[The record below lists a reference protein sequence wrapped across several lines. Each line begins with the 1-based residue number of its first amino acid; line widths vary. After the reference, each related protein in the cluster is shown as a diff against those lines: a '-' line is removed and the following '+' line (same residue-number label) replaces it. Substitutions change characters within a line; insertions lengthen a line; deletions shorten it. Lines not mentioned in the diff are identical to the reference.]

1 MMPVKHVKT
10 KLYVPSYM
18 TYRNLKFC
26 TITIKKFIY
35 LFFFQTNQTEL
46 SGRRLMNYD
55 PVFTLTLISDLFF
68 VRKL

>member
-1 MMPVKHVKT
+1 MMPENVKT

-26 TITIKKFIY
+26 TITIKKFI
-35 LFFFQTNQTEL
+35 FFYTNETEL

-55 PVFTLTLISDLFF
+55 PVFTLILVSALFF

>member
-35 LFFFQTNQTEL
+35 FIFFSDKSNRVKWETFDEL
-46 SGRRLMNYD
+46 
-55 PVFTLTLISDLFF
+55 
-68 VRKL
+68 